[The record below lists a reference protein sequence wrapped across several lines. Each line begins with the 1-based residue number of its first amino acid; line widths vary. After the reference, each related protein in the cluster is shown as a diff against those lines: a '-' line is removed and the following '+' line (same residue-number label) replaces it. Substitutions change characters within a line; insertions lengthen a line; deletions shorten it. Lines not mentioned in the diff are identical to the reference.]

1 MKCYVHQTIDAVGV
15 CHECGQG
22 VCDACAVRIGGKLY
36 CKTDADNV
44 FGGLQREK
52 EEIDEIGVAP
62 SQRLLRVSVS
72 SILFYIYG
80 LIGIGLSFLF
90 ILAGF
95 AVGAVG
101 DLAPSTFASTSIG
114 ILVLGGILLLM
125 GIIGVICG
133 WWLWNNR
140 LLGAVVGIPLL
151 AAGIIIVTT
160 LAAQFPTLSS
170 GEIAGTVW
178 VGNISMTILLFFSWH
193 KLKQ

>member
-1 MKCYVHQTIDAVGV
+1 MRCYVHQTTDAVGV

-44 FGGLQREK
+44 FGSLQREK
-52 EEIDEIGVAP
+52 EEIDEIEVAP

-72 SILFYIYG
+72 SVLFFIYG

-101 DLAPSTFASTSIG
+101 NLAPSILVSTSIG

-140 LLGAVVGIPLL
+140 LFGAAGGIPLL
-151 AAGIIIVTT
+151 VAGILIVTV

-178 VGNISMTILLFFSWH
+178 VGNTLMMILLFFSWR